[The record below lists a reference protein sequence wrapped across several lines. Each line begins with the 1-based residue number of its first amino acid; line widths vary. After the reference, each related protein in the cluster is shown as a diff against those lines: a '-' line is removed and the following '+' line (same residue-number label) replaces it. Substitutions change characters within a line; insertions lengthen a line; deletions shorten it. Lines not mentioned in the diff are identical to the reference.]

1 MPHIHDPGHVA
12 LRRGVR
18 AAIGV
23 PITSALA
30 LVILPDSPAGIV
42 AAFGSLCLI
51 ALCDFGG
58 ALRRRLVSLL
68 GAGLVGAVLIIIGVL
83 ASQNT
88 VAAVVT
94 TLVVGSA
101 LALSPVLRG
110 SIGSAAQAM
119 TIMYVVAITAGI
131 PADQVGKP
139 VIAWALALVVA
150 IPLTLWVLPRRNLA
164 PVRHACAQAVLAFAD
179 AVDARP
185 RGESPDADALTA
197 AQDAL
202 RRSYLGN
209 PFRAAGLNHTDRA
222 LIALAGQMQGL
233 LATVAHGR
241 AYPTPAPT
249 DANTTALIE
258 SSAAA
263 LRQAGDALLAPGPQP
278 TGVDVFRIWHAQWP
292 DAVGVMAD
300 TRRRHAWQRVDE
312 VAALF
317 PDRAMAVAAIR
328 VVMLTRTVLGLHEEA
343 YPSGPGVPSIP
354 APTVSTGRQDV
365 RAQLSLHSP
374 WARVALRTGVGLAI
388 AVLVVQLTGLAH
400 GLWVV
405 LGVTSVL
412 RFDGLTTARTA
423 VQSLVGTFVGA
434 AIGFAILTVDFSH
447 IGWLWAMLVGATFL
461 AVWVQGAVGFATG
474 QAAFSVFVISAYTA
488 MTWPP
493 DLGTATDRIE
503 DVAVG
508 AAVSIVVAF
517 LLWPGGVLRGS
528 IAHVAT
534 AIRATMAA
542 LHESATSLVDG
553 PGVAT
558 ASLSRA
564 TVAVQ
569 RAQEVVELSLSS
581 PRPDAAVIAYQ
592 WQAVLDHLRTPTVVA
607 LMLGAWAPN
616 HGPIAETIPGVRAP
630 LMAELDAV
638 VSQWE
643 ALADDVEGSARR
655 GEPSVFA
662 YDAAEMSTVVEEA
675 DATQSI
681 VADRLVA
688 AVWTQGWLRMCLH
701 AARSC
706 DPPASETG
714 RLTRERSAALQPLT

>member
-1 MPHIHDPGHVA
+1 MA

-23 PITSALA
+23 PITAALA
-30 LVILPDSPAGIV
+30 LVVLPHSPAGIV

-58 ALRRRLVSLL
+58 TLRRRLVSLL
-68 GAGLVGAVLIIIGVL
+68 GAGAVGAILITIGVL

-88 VAAVVT
+88 VAAVVV

-131 PADQVGKP
+131 PADQVIKP
-139 VIAWALALVVA
+139 VIAWTLALVVA

-164 PVRHACAQAVLAFAD
+164 PVRCACAQAVLAFAE
-179 AVDARP
+179 AVDARR
-185 RGESPDADALTA
+185 RGERPDAAALNA

-202 RRSYLGN
+202 RHSYLGN
-209 PFRAAGLNHTDRA
+209 PFRAAGLNRADRA
-222 LIALAGQMQGL
+222 LVTLAGQMQGL

-241 AYPTPAPT
+241 AYPTPAPE
-249 DANTTALIE
+249 DAVTSALIE
-258 SSAAA
+258 SSAATLRAAGTA
-263 LRQAGDALLAPGPQP
+263 LQEP
-278 TGVDVFRIWHAQWP
+278 GVDPSGLEVFRIWHGEWA
-292 DAVGVMAD
+292 DAVSVMGDAD
-300 TRRRHAWQRVDE
+300 RGDAHRRVEA

-317 PDRAMAVAAIR
+317 PDRAMAVATIR
-328 VVMLTRTVLGLHEEA
+328 VVMLTRTVLGLPEEA

-354 APTVSTGRQDV
+354 APVISTGRQDV
-365 RAQLSLHSP
+365 TAQLTLRSP
-374 WARVALRTGVGLAI
+374 WARLALRTGVGLAI

-434 AIGFAILTVDFSH
+434 AIGYVILAVDVSH
-447 IGWLWAMLVGATFL
+447 IGWLWAMLVAATFL
-461 AVWVQGAVGFATG
+461 AVWVPGAVGFATG
-474 QAAFSVFVISAYTA
+474 QAAFSVFVITAYTA

-493 DLGTATDRIE
+493 DLATATDRIE

-508 AAVSIVVAF
+508 AAVSIVVGL

-528 IAHVAT
+528 IAQVAV
-534 AIRATMAA
+534 AMRATMAA
-542 LHESATSLVDG
+542 LRESTTSLVDG
-553 PGVAT
+553 TGSTGPAAAGT
-558 ASLSRA
+558 AMSAA
-564 TVAVQ
+564 TVAVL

-581 PRPDAAVIAYQ
+581 PRPQAAAIAYQ
-592 WQAVLDHLRTPTVVA
+592 WQEVLDHLRTPAVVA
-607 LMLGAWAPN
+607 RLLGGWAAQ
-616 HGPIAETIPGVRAP
+616 HGPIAETVPGVREP
-630 LMAELDAV
+630 LIGELDV
-638 VSQWE
+638 VTSTWE
-643 ALADDVEGSARR
+643 ALADVIDGTAPQKGHSAVDNARHAMGTVTEGADVAQ
-655 GEPSVFA
+655 P
-662 YDAAEMSTVVEEA
+662 
-675 DATQSI
+675 I

-688 AVWTQGWLRMCLH
+688 AVWTQGWLQMCLH
-701 AARSC
+701 AGQSC
-706 DPPASETG
+706 EVPT
-714 RLTRERSAALQPLT
+714 LER